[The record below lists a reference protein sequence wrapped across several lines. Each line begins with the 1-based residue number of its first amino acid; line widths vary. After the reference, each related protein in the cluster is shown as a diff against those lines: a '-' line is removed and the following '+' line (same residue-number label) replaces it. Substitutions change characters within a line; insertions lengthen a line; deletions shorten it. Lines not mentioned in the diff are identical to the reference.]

1 MPPSLGLRVAF
12 RALSITARPVVR
24 TPIQPGRVSQLRS
37 FADNTTSTPPQIPG
51 QDGMPIPKS
60 FTSGAKDESA
70 QNSAEGEESVEA
82 QSGEAE
88 GPLNQLALD
97 QLQLASYGLDP
108 FDPTLV
114 GHKYGLP
121 ELPIP
126 SNMRAKHRY
135 DPVVEQMTRLIMRD
149 GKLSKAQRDMAMI
162 LNYLRTSPPPKINP
176 ARPLLPGSPPA
187 SHLPLDPVLY
197 LTLAIDSVAP
207 LIRMR
212 GYAGMAGSGK
222 KLEVPAPLALRQRRR
237 TAFQWILDVAEKKK
251 SKGSG
256 RTMFPH
262 KMAEEIVAIM
272 EGRSSVWDKRNLVH
286 RMGTAARANIAT
298 VAKRLGQKSS
308 R

>member
-1 MPPSLGLRVAF
+1 MPPSLGLRAAF
-12 RALSITARPVVR
+12 RALSITARPIVR
-24 TPIQPGRVSQLRS
+24 APIQPGRLSQLRT
-37 FADNTTSTPPQIPG
+37 FADNTTSIPPPQIPG
-51 QDGMPIPKS
+51 QDGMPIPSS
-60 FTSGAKDESA
+60 FTGGANEEPAQSAAEGQESA
-70 QNSAEGEESVEA
+70 ESE
-82 QSGEAE
+82 SD
-88 GPLNQLALD
+88 LNQLALD

-108 FDPTLV
+108 FDPALV

-162 LNYLRTSPPPKINP
+162 LNFLRTSPPPKINP
-176 ARPLLPGSPPA
+176 ARPLLPGAPPA

-197 LTLAIDSVAP
+197 LTLAVDSVAP
-207 LIRMR
+207 LIRIR
-212 GYAGMAGSGK
+212 GYTGMAGSGK

-237 TAFQWILDVAEKKK
+237 TAFQWILDVVDKKK

-262 KMAEEIVAIM
+262 RVAEEIVAIM

-286 RMGTAARANIAT
+286 RQGTAARAN
-298 VAKRLGQKSS
+298 L
-308 R
+308 